1 MDDNEYRERVARDL
15 ARWRREAL
23 ISEAQERNILAA
35 LGAGE
40 PRITR
45 ALRMGWLVTAI
56 SIVGALVLGAGV
68 LLLIAANWESTPD
81 WLRVAMIFAGI
92 AASYAAGWELI
103 YRAGLQRIGSA
114 FLLLGGVLYVAGV
127 FLVAQVYNVPVDDPS
142 LFLVG
147 AVGLLPLA
155 YLFGSRVVLVG
166 ALALATTWQFAWTV
180 QRHGDGADS
189 WSAFA
194 LLGAFGIAIYAAGR
208 LHLLRRALVRM
219 GEVYLLA
226 GALIVLVVTYV
237 LTFSDLW
244 DELID
249 RVDNMAAP
257 RDVYVMLGI
266 AAALVVAQ
274 ALARARDLDDVVEAG
289 VEATLVLLA
298 TVAVTWPLWTGWSL
312 VFNALYF
319 TMAAGII
326 WRGYATTDERY
337 VNFGLTVLGIGL
349 LTRYVDTFW
358 SLLAGSAFFIVGG
371 LLLLGLAYAMERVRR
386 ELLRSMREPDG
397 GAPSPRTP
405 EVTA

>member
-1 MDDNEYRERVARDL
+1 
-15 ARWRREAL
+15 
-23 ISEAQERNILAA
+23 
-35 LGAGE
+35 
-40 PRITR
+40 
-45 ALRMGWLVTAI
+45 
-56 SIVGALVLGAGV
+56 
-68 LLLIAANWESTPD
+68 
-81 WLRVAMIFAGI
+81 
-92 AASYAAGWELI
+92 
-103 YRAGLQRIGSA
+103 
-114 FLLLGGVLYVAGV
+114 AGV

-249 RVDNMAAP
+249 RVDIMA
-257 RDVYVMLGI
+257 
-266 AAALVVAQ
+266 AQ
-274 ALARARDLDDVVEAG
+274 ALARARDLYDVVEAG

-319 TMAAGII
+319 TMAA
-326 WRGYATTDERY
+326 
-337 VNFGLTVLGIGL
+337 
-349 LTRYVDTFW
+349 
-358 SLLAGSAFFIVGG
+358 
-371 LLLLGLAYAMERVRR
+371 
-386 ELLRSMREPDG
+386 
-397 GAPSPRTP
+397 
-405 EVTA
+405 